1 MCAAGVL
8 TAACGGDDDDDGGG
22 GACQASIAMNHGHS
36 MSVSAAD
43 EMAAVDKTYSIQ
55 GSSAHNHTVEL
66 TADDFADLA
75 AGKVVVVQSSTD
87 AGHSHDVTVTC

>member
-1 MCAAGVL
+1 VAGVL
-8 TAACGGDDDDDGGG
+8 TAACGGDDDDGADGG
-22 GACQASIAMNHGHS
+22 GACKAEIATNHGHS

-55 GSSAHNHTVEL
+55 GSSAHNHTVDL

-75 AGKVVVVQSSTD
+75 AGKLVVVQSSTD